1 MNSWY
6 VIFAS
11 FIYLVVLFLIAYYI
25 EGKKI
30 AGKGIL
36 NNPYIYALS
45 LAVYCTAWTFYGS
58 VGKASKDGFDFLA
71 VYMGPTLVA
80 PIWVFVLRKII
91 RICKTQRITSIAD
104 FISSRYGKN
113 VSLASIITVL
123 CFLGVIPYISL
134 QLKAIAE
141 SFEIIVNSGVSH
153 HEQSFLNFQD
163 TALYVA
169 IFMAAFTVLFG
180 TRRIE
185 SSEQHSGMVAAIAFE
200 SIVKLLAFLSVGI
213 YVTWYVFDGFS
224 DIFSRSFSQLH
235 MQKLFQMKDTSGFAD
250 WFWITLLSGIAATLL
265 PRQFQVAVVENT
277 NENHLK
283 KAIWLFPLYLLLIN
297 VFVLPIAFGGNL
309 LLGAEGLNADYFV
322 LDIPLLYGNS
332 FLALIVFLGG
342 FAAATSMIIVETIAL
357 STMFSN
363 HLVMP
368 ILLGTDYKKQ
378 NPVIELS
385 RFLLYTRRIGMVLI
399 LGVAYAYYHFIS
411 QYYSLV
417 SIGLISFVSVAQ
429 LAPSIIGGLYWK
441 KGNKKGAISGLI
453 AGFLIWF
460 YTLVLPSL
468 TGSHLIAES
477 FVVNGPMGLQW
488 LNPNALFGMKEFSPI
503 VHALFFSLLFNIGL
517 YILVSVWSKSDSTEQ
532 NQAEI
537 FVDIFKYEKLMDTT
551 PMWKGIASIPDME
564 SLLAN
569 FLGELRS
576 KNAILNFAA
585 RNNLD
590 LNQSKADPK
599 LVAYVERV
607 LAGIIGA
614 ASARIMLAS
623 VVKEEEIKL
632 AELLDIL
639 KESQQLMMLNRELK
653 KAKEQLESANI
664 RLTEIDELKDDFL
677 ATVTHELRTPITSIR
692 AFSEILYD
700 NPDIDL
706 EERQQYLL
714 IINKETD
721 RLSRLISQVLD
732 LEKYD
737 SGKQKLNL
745 ANEKVPD
752 IVQESVD
759 SIKQLAR
766 EKDIQLD
773 IQVELNDDLYLLDK
787 DKIMQVMINLLSNA
801 VKFTEAPDGL
811 IQIVVR
817 SLDHH
822 LEFVIKDNGKGIQAE
837 YQQLIFEKFFQAR
850 NQTIR
855 KPKGSGLGLAICK
868 KIIDL
873 HGGEISVLSET
884 GKGATFVFT
893 IPILKEEA

>member
-1 MNSWY
+1 M
-6 VIFAS
+6 
-11 FIYLVVLFLIAYYI
+11 VVLFLIAYYI

>member
-1 MNSWY
+1 MNAWY
-6 VIFAS
+6 VILSS
-11 FIYLVVLFLIAYYI
+11 FIYLVILFLIAYFV

-30 AGKGIL
+30 AGKRIL
-36 NNPYIYALS
+36 NNPFIYALS

-71 VYMGPTLVA
+71 VYIGPTLIA
-80 PIWVFVLRKII
+80 PLWVFVLRKII

-113 VSLASIITVL
+113 VSLASIITIL

-141 SFEIIVNSGVSH
+141 SFQIIVNSDVSH
-153 HEQSFLNFQD
+153 QQQSFLNFQD
-163 TALYVA
+163 TALYVT
-169 IFMAAFTVLFG
+169 IFMAAFTVVFG

-200 SIVKLLAFLSVGI
+200 SIVKLLAFLSIGV
-213 YVTWYVFDGFS
+213 YVSWILFDGFT
-224 DIFSRSFSQLH
+224 DIFTKASSQIQF
-235 MQKLFQMKDTSGFAD
+235 QKLFKVKEGSGYAE
-250 WFWITLLSGIAATLL
+250 WFWISLLSGIAATLL

-277 NENHLK
+277 DENHLK
-283 KAIWLFPLYLLLIN
+283 KAIWLFPLYLFLIN
-297 VFVLPIAFGGNL
+297 LFVLPIAFGGNI
-309 LLGAEGLNADYFV
+309 LLGSEGLNADYYV
-322 LDIPLLYGNS
+322 LDLPLLFGNS
-332 FLALIVFLGG
+332 ILALIVFLGG

-368 ILLGTDYKKQ
+368 VLLGTDYRKQ
-378 NPVIELS
+378 NPIIELS
-385 RFLLYTRRIGMVLI
+385 RFLLYTRRVGMVFI
-399 LGVAYAYYHFIS
+399 LVVAYAYYHFIS

-441 KGNKKGAISGLI
+441 KGNKKGAISGLL
-453 AGFLIWF
+453 AGFIIWF

-468 TGSHLIAES
+468 TGSHLISES
-477 FVVNGPMGLQW
+477 FVLNGPFGVQW
-488 LNPNALFGMKEFSPI
+488 LNPNSLFGMKEFSPI
-503 VHALFFSLLFNIGL
+503 VHSLFFSLIFNIGL
-517 YILVSVWSKSDSTEQ
+517 YILVSIWSKSDSTEQ

-551 PMWKGIASIPDME
+551 PLWKGIASIPDME
-564 SLLAN
+564 SLLSN
-569 FLGELRS
+569 FLGEQRS
-576 KNAILNFAA
+576 KTAIQNFAT

-607 LAGIIGA
+607 LAGIIGS

-639 KESQQLMMLNRELK
+639 KESQQLMLLNRELK
-653 KAKEQLESANI
+653 KAKDQLESANS
-664 RLTEIDELKDDFL
+664 RLKEIDELKDDFL

-692 AFSEILYD
+692 AFSEILFD
-700 NPDIDL
+700 NPEIDL
-706 EERQQYLL
+706 DERQQYLQ

-745 ANEKVPD
+745 ALESVVN
-752 IVQESVD
+752 IMNESVD

-766 EKDIQLD
+766 EKGIPLD
-773 IQVELNDDLYLLDK
+773 IQIEIEDKPYLLDK
-787 DKIMQVMINLLSNA
+787 DKIMQVLINLLSNA
-801 VKFTEAPDGL
+801 VKFTESPNGFIL
-811 IQIVVR
+811 IGVKSLNQQI
-817 SLDHH
+817 
-822 LEFVIKDNGKGIQAE
+822 EFLVKDNGKGIQEE
-837 YQQLIFEKFFQAR
+837 YQQLVFEKFFQAR

-868 KIIDL
+868 KIVEL
-873 HGGEISVLSET
+873 HGGEISVLSES

-893 IPILKEEA
+893 IPILKEES